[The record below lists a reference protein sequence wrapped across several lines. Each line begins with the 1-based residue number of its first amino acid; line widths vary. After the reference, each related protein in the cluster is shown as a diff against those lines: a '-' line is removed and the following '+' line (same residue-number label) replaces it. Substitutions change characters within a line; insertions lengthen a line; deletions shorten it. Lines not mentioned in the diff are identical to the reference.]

1 MRNSL
6 NPRSHMGCGG
16 SKPPDATDAS
26 ASDESFKDPTAAAE
40 ALEND
45 APPVSRSPGATSAS
59 EVAVSI
65 SDPGSSA
72 SAGAPATDWP
82 SFTKGSKGEKSF
94 NKESEGQAKRS
105 LDERVAAHEAAL
117 QGRGSQGSRPGSRRL
132 SAGTRRA
139 NSADFL
145 AEPGTPE
152 LGRRKPR
159 FVRLSFESARGKE
172 IQARLDETHAA
183 EAKATGSYKNRRASA
198 PATVLKPLPEDK
210 AEGSGRRSRRRSLG
224 TLVSKKTEVEATE
237 GEMVRKGKKGAAP
250 PPPVKHSFE
259 WE

>member
-1 MRNSL
+1 
-6 NPRSHMGCGG
+6 MGCGG
-16 SKPPDATDAS
+16 SKPPDATDPS
-26 ASDESFKDPTAAAE
+26 ASEVDPTA
-40 ALEND
+40 D
-45 APPVSRSPGATSAS
+45 APPVSRNPGVTSAS

-105 LDERVAAHEAAL
+105 LDERVAAHQAAL

-159 FVRLSFESARGKE
+159 FVRLSFDTARGKE
-172 IQARLDETHAA
+172 IQARLDEKHAA

-198 PATVLKPLPEDK
+198 PATVLKPLPE
-210 AEGSGRRSRRRSLG
+210 EGTGRRSRRRSLG
-224 TLVSKKTEVEATE
+224 TLVTKKTEVKAED

>member
-1 MRNSL
+1 
-6 NPRSHMGCGG
+6 MGCGG
-16 SKPPDATDAS
+16 SKSPDATDPS
-26 ASDESFKDPTAAAE
+26 ASEVDPTA
-40 ALEND
+40 D
-45 APPVSRSPGATSAS
+45 APPVSRNPGATSAS
-59 EVAVSI
+59 EIAVSV

-82 SFTKGSKGEKSF
+82 SFTKGSKEESF
-94 NKESEGQAKRS
+94 NKKNEGQAKRS

-159 FVRLSFESARGKE
+159 FVRLSFDTARGKE
-172 IQARLDETHAA
+172 IQARLDEKHAA

-198 PATVLKPLPEDK
+198 PATVLKPLPE
-210 AEGSGRRSRRRSLG
+210 EGTGRRSRRRSLG
-224 TLVSKKTEVEATE
+224 TLVTKKTEVKAED